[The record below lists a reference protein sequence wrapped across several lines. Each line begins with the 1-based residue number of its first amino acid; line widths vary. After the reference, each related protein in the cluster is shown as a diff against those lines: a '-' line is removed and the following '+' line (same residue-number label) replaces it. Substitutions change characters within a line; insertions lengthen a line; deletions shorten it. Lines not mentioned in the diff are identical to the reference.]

1 MFELCLDSVSQIPP
15 TGTSQMS
22 RAPAC
27 PCHVRVGGPFV
38 LPTGQLVPVVVN
50 TSGGGACVLLDAGG

>member
-1 MFELCLDSVSQIPP
+1 MFELCLDSVSQVPP

-38 LPTGQLVPVVVN
+38 VPTGQLVPMVVN
-50 TSGGGACVLLDAGG
+50 TSGGGAWVLLDAGG

>member
-1 MFELCLDSVSQIPP
+1 MFELCLVSVSQVPP
-15 TGTSQMS
+15 AGTSQMS

-38 LPTGQLVPVVVN
+38 VPTGQLVPVVVN
-50 TSGGGACVLLDAGG
+50 TSGGGGCVLVDAGG

>member
-1 MFELCLDSVSQIPP
+1 MFELCLLDVSQIPP

-50 TSGGGACVLLDAGG
+50 TSGGGACVLVDAGG

>member
-1 MFELCLDSVSQIPP
+1 MSQVPP

-50 TSGGGACVLLDAGG
+50 TSGGGACVLVDAGG

>member
-1 MFELCLDSVSQIPP
+1 MFELCLDSASQVLP

-38 LPTGQLVPVVVN
+38 VPTGQLVPMVVN
-50 TSGGGACVLLDAGG
+50 TSGGGAGVLLDAGG